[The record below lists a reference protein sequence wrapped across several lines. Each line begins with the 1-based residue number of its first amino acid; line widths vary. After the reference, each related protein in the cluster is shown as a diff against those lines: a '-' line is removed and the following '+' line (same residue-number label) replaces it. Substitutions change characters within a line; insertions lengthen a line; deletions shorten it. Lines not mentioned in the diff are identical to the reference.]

1 MGEPDTCIVPDIVFY
16 LLQKGAHREPKRI
29 TTGEIAEGI
38 GVSQQTASRK
48 LIALEQEGAVV
59 RTGGALSLTPKAVSR
74 VRAFVSEVL
83 SSLKGETTIFSGA
96 VASGI
101 GKGAYFVSQK
111 EYVVGFKKQL
121 DFSPFAGTLNVKIE
135 GEDIEKR
142 ITLREQK
149 PILVQGFAKGKLSF
163 GKIDCYRCMINGL
176 PGAVIFPEM
185 SVHGLQ
191 VIEVISPFNL
201 RKKLSLSDGSNVTV
215 EMV

>member
-16 LLQKGAHREPKRI
+16 LLQKGAHREPMRI

-59 RTGGALSLTPKAVSR
+59 RTGGAISLTPKAVSR

-83 SSLKGETTIFSGA
+83 GSLKGEATLFSGS
-96 VASGI
+96 VSSGI
-101 GKGAYFVSQK
+101 GKGAHFVSQK
-111 EYVVGFKKQL
+111 EYMDGFKKHL

-149 PILVQGFAKGKLSF
+149 PILVPGFTKGKTSF
-163 GKIDCYRCMINGL
+163 GKIDCYRCVINGL

-201 RKKLSLSDGSNVTV
+201 RKKLSLSDGSNVSV

>member
-1 MGEPDTCIVPDIVFY
+1 MGEPDSCIVPDVIFY
-16 LLQKGAHREPKRI
+16 LLQKGAHREPMRI

-48 LIALEQEGAVV
+48 LIALEREGAVV
-59 RTGGALSLTPKAVSR
+59 RAGGTISLTPTSVSR

-83 SSLKGETTIFSGA
+83 ESLKGEATIFTGTVSA
-96 VASGI
+96 GI

-111 EYVVGFKKQL
+111 EYVSGFKKRL

-142 ITLREQK
+142 ITLREQV
-149 PILVQGFAKGKLSF
+149 PILVPGFSRGKTSF

-201 RKKLSLSDGSNVTV
+201 RKKLGLSDGSKLTV

>member
-59 RTGGALSLTPKAVSR
+59 REAGAIRLTPQAITR
-74 VRAFVSEVL
+74 VRKFVSEVL
-83 SSLKGETTIFSGA
+83 ESLKGAEIAFAGSVSAGL
-96 VASGI
+96 
-101 GKGAYFVSQK
+101 GKGAYYVSQK
-111 EYVVGFKKQL
+111 GYQSRFSSTLGFK
-121 DFSPFAGTLNVKIE
+121 PFPGTLNVKIG

-142 ITLREQK
+142 ITLREL
-149 PILVQGFAKGKLSF
+149 PSIEIQGFKSGKDTF
-163 GKIDCYRCMINGL
+163 GKIACYRCMINGL
-176 PGAVIFPEM
+176 PGAVVFPEN
-185 SVHGLQ
+185 SSHGLQ

-201 RKKLSLSDGSNVTV
+201 RKKLSLSDGSQVTV
-215 EMV
+215 EII

>member
-1 MGEPDTCIVPDIVFY
+1 MPDIVFY

-48 LIALEQEGAVV
+48 LIALEQEGAVA
-59 RTGGALSLTPKAVSR
+59 RKGGAISLTPLAVSR

-83 SSLKGETTIFSGA
+83 ESLQGEATVFTGG
-96 VASGI
+96 VAAGI

-111 EYVVGFKKQL
+111 EYSDGFKKHL
-121 DFSPFAGTLNVKIE
+121 DFSPFPGTLNVKIE

-142 ITLREQK
+142 ITLREQP
-149 PILVQGFAKGKLSF
+149 PIRVPGFSKGKTTF
-163 GKIDCYRCMINGL
+163 GKIDCYRCMISGL

-191 VIEVISPFNL
+191 VIEIISPFNL
-201 RKKLSLSDGSNVTV
+201 RKKLSLSDGSKVTV

>member
-1 MGEPDTCIVPDIVFY
+1 MGEPDTCIVPDLVFY

-59 RTGGALSLTPKAVSR
+59 RTGGAISLTPLAVSR

-83 SSLKGETTIFSGA
+83 ESLRGEATLFSGS
-96 VASGI
+96 VSSGI

-111 EYVVGFKKQL
+111 EYVDGFKKHL

-142 ITLREQK
+142 ITLREQS
-149 PILVQGFAKGKLSF
+149 PIRVPGFARGKTSF
-163 GKIDCYRCMINGL
+163 GKIDCYRCVINGL

-201 RKKLSLSDGSNVTV
+201 RKKLSLTDGSKVSV
-215 EMV
+215 EIV

>member
-1 MGEPDTCIVPDIVFY
+1 MGEPDTCIVPDVIFY
-16 LLQKGAHREPKRI
+16 LLQKGAHREPMRI

-48 LIALEQEGAVV
+48 LIALEREGSVI
-59 RTGGALSLTPKAVSR
+59 RSGGSISLTPQAVSH

-83 SSLKGETTIFSGA
+83 ESLKGESTVFSGE
-96 VASGI
+96 VSSGI
-101 GKGAYFVSQK
+101 GKGAHFVSQK
-111 EYVVGFKKQL
+111 EYMAGFKKRL

-149 PILVQGFAKGKLSF
+149 SILVPGFTKGKATF
-163 GKIDCYRCMINGL
+163 GKIDCYRCVVNGL

-191 VIEVISPFNL
+191 VIEIISPFNL
-201 RKKLSLSDGSNVTV
+201 RKKLSLSDGSKVTV
-215 EMV
+215 EIV

>member
-1 MGEPDTCIVPDIVFY
+1 M
-16 LLQKGAHREPKRI
+16 RI

-59 RTGGALSLTPKAVSR
+59 RMGGAISLTPKAVSR

-83 SSLKGETTIFSGA
+83 ESLKGEAMVFTGA
-96 VASGI
+96 VAAGI

-111 EYVVGFKKQL
+111 EYSDGFKKHL
-121 DFSPFAGTLNVKIE
+121 DFTPFAGTLNVKIE

-142 ITLREQK
+142 ITLREQA
-149 PILVQGFAKGKLSF
+149 PIRVPGFARGKTSF
-163 GKIDCYRCMINGL
+163 GKIECYRCMIGGI

-191 VIEVISPFNL
+191 VLEVISPYNL
-201 RKKLSLSDGSNVTV
+201 RKKLSLSDGSKVMV